1 LCGKQQKYKVLL
13 TSAVSCRDIT
23 DTAGNSEEQTSADI
37 SNLKTGLPKQPKLTS
52 CPENCIDD
60 DYSRARRI

>member
-1 LCGKQQKYKVLL
+1 MLL

-23 DTAGNSEEQTSADI
+23 DTAGNSEEQTATDI
-37 SNLKTGLPKQPKLTS
+37 SNLKTDLEKQLKLTS